1 MANLPLYHFGA
12 YRIFVKM
19 ELTKEEV
26 CKHVGNK
33 IREARENKG
42 LTMEKFAHES
52 GIDYTQISRIE
63 LGKINTSIYQIYV
76 ITKKLD
82 LPLRD
87 ILHFENQ

>member
-1 MANLPLYHFGA
+1 
-12 YRIFVKM
+12 M

-26 CKHVGNK
+26 CKHVGLK

-76 ITKKLD
+76 ISKKLD

-87 ILHFENQ
+87 VLHFEK

>member
-1 MANLPLYHFGA
+1 MANLLLYHFSP
-12 YRIFVKM
+12 YRIFVTM

-26 CKHVGNK
+26 CKHVGTK

-63 LGKINTSIYQIYV
+63 LGKINTSIYHIYL

-82 LPLRD
+82 LQLLD
-87 ILHFENQ
+87 IFQFD

>member
-1 MANLPLYHFGA
+1 
-12 YRIFVKM
+12 M

-33 IREARENKG
+33 IREARENNG

>member
-12 YRIFVKM
+12 YRIFVRM

-26 CKHVGNK
+26 CKLVGNK

-42 LTMEKFAHES
+42 LTIENFAHES